1 MTEMRIEGLEKR
13 IGTAAILYSLD
24 LTVEDGEFF
33 VLVGPSGCGKSTLL
47 HLLAGLDRP
56 TSGRI
61 LFDGRDITDLDPRER
76 DVALVFQTYALYPH
90 MTVRDNLSFPLRVQK
105 KTSRLDRAMIEDEVR
120 RMAGVLGLDT
130 LLDRRP
136 QELSGGQRQRVALG
150 RALIRKPRLFL
161 LDEPLSNLDAQLRA
175 AMRAELRR
183 LHEKFKVTT
192 VYVTHDQSEAL
203 TMGDRLGVLH
213 GGALRQVG
221 NPREVYDRPAD
232 VFVAGFVGYPP
243 MNLFDAR
250 MEEGTITA
258 GPLRFPLPTETSTIA
273 PGRMVTVGVRPEDIA
288 VGPATEEKTGRAV
301 QGIVRL
307 VEPAWPIAWV
317 TVELSDS
324 DKAVTIVGVTI
335 PGYLPKIG
343 EAVVVETGREALHLF
358 DPVTGRRYGFPS

>member
-1 MTEMRIEGLEKR
+1 MTEMRIEGLEKL
-13 IGTAAILYSLD
+13 IGTTAILHSLD

-61 LFDGRDITDLDPRER
+61 LFDGRDVTDLDPRER

-90 MTVRDNLSFPLRVQK
+90 MTVRDNLSFPLRVRK
-105 KTSRLDRAMIEDEVR
+105 KARRLDRVMIEDEVR

-161 LDEPLSNLDAQLRA
+161 LDEPLSNLDIQLRA

-183 LHEKFKVTT
+183 LHEEFKVTT
-192 VYVTHDQSEAL
+192 VYVTHDQGEAL

-213 GGALRQVG
+213 GGSLRQVG

-250 MEEGTITA
+250 MEDGTITA
-258 GPLRFPLPTETSTIA
+258 GPLRFPLPAEASTVA
-273 PGRMVTVGVRPEDIA
+273 PGRMVTVGVRPEDVT
-288 VGPATEEKTGRAV
+288 VGPATEEKMRRAV

-324 DKAVTIVGVTI
+324 DAAVTIVGATI
-335 PGYLPKIG
+335 PGYVPKIG

-358 DPVTGRRYGFPS
+358 DQATGRRYDRP

>member
-1 MTEMRIEGLEKR
+1 MTEVRIEGLEKR
-13 IGTAAILYSLD
+13 IGIATILHSLN
-24 LTVEDGEFF
+24 LTVGDGEFF

-47 HLLAGLDRP
+47 HLLAGLDQP

-61 LFDGRDITDLDPRER
+61 LFDGRDVTDLDPRER

-90 MTVRDNLSFPLRVQK
+90 MTVRDNLSFPLRVRK
-105 KTSRLDRAMIEDEVR
+105 KARRLDHTMIEDEVR
-120 RMAGVLGLDT
+120 RMADVLGINA

-183 LHEKFKVTT
+183 LHEEFKVTT

-213 GGALRQVG
+213 QGGLRQVG
-221 NPREVYDRPAD
+221 CPREVYDRPAD
-232 VFVAGFVGYPP
+232 VFVAAFVGYPT

-250 MEEGTITA
+250 MEEGMMTA
-258 GPLRFPLPTETSTIA
+258 GPLRFPLLPEASTVA
-273 PGRMVTVGVRPEDIA
+273 PGRTVTVGVRPEDVT
-288 VGPATEEKTGRAV
+288 VGPVTEEKTGRAV

-307 VEPAWPIAWV
+307 VEPAWPMVWV

-343 EAVVVETGREALHLF
+343 EAVVVEMGWETLHLF
-358 DPVTGRRYGFPS
+358 DPITGRRYERP

>member
-1 MTEMRIEGLEKR
+1 MTAIRIEGLEKR
-13 IGTAAILYSLD
+13 IGTTVILRSLD
-24 LTVEDGEFF
+24 LTVKDGEFF

-61 LFDGRDITDLDPRER
+61 LFDERDITDLDPRER

-105 KTSRLDRAMIEDEVR
+105 KVRRLNGVMIEDEVR
-120 RMAGVLGLDT
+120 RMAKILGLDA

-183 LHEKFKVTT
+183 LHEEFKVTT
-192 VYVTHDQSEAL
+192 VYVTHDQSDAL

-213 GGALRQVG
+213 QGGLRQVG
-221 NPREVYDRPAD
+221 CPREVYDRPAD
-232 VFVAGFVGYPP
+232 VFVAAFVGYPT

-250 MEEGTITA
+250 IEEGMITA
-258 GPLRFPLPTETSTIA
+258 GPFRFPLPAEASMVA
-273 PGRMVTVGVRPEDIA
+273 PDQMVTVGVRPEA
-288 VGPATEEKTGRAV
+288 VAVSPVTKENSKRAAH
-301 QGIVRL
+301 GIVRL
-307 VEPAWPIAWV
+307 VEPAWPLAWV
-317 TVELSDS
+317 TVELFDS
-324 DKAVTIVGVTI
+324 DEAATIVGASVL
-335 PGYLPKIG
+335 GYVPTIG
-343 EAVVVETGREALHLF
+343 EPVIVETELAKLHLF
-358 DPVTGRRYGFPS
+358 NPETGRRYDRP